1 MVFKQKIRL
10 KLKLKIED
18 MCREFYLT
26 IIIYKSLNSQSCLFN
41 YLLKQE
47 KLFNSEYILD
57 NSYQSEKIMID
68 RLYNNLSL
76 FLNKTKRNSSVGYRV
91 FSILKF
97 ELTPIL
103 QYFLNKIKLSV

>member
-1 MVFKQKIRL
+1 MATTHLYPRILYIHIFYTMVFKQKIRL

-26 IIIYKSLNSQSCLFN
+26 VIIYKSLNSQSCLFS

-68 RLYNNLSL
+68 RLYSL
-76 FLNKTKRNSSVGYRV
+76 YRIFH
-91 FSILKF
+91 FS
-97 ELTPIL
+97 
-103 QYFLNKIKLSV
+103 